1 MTRPLL
7 LVVDSDLDALARTE
21 AELARRFSADFRI
34 RGESDSAVASK
45 QLELAA
51 ERGDPVALVL
61 ADPWMA
67 GPTGAELLRS
77 VRTLHPDAARAFLVP
92 WGAWA
97 DGRTADAIL
106 RGMSMGDI
114 DYYVLEPWTSPDELF
129 CRTVSEFVQA
139 WSRTVENRRREVVVV
154 GAARDPRGHAI
165 RTLLTRNGIPH
176 AYLDRGTPE
185 AVAVLESVAAPV
197 PTDPVGPLVIWFAAL
212 GGRVLLDPTDVEI
225 CQAWGIGTDL
235 TGPDGV
241 ELREVDLLVVGAG
254 PAGLAAAV
262 YGSSEGLSVLC
273 VEELALGG
281 QAGTSSL
288 IRNYLGFSR
297 GLSGAELAQ
306 RGFQQ
311 AWVFGARFVLTRRVT
326 ALESVGDGAGFLVTV
341 SDVGRVRARA
351 VLLATGV
358 AYRRLGVPSLEALT
372 GSGVYYGANVS
383 VAHGLA
389 GAHTVI
395 VGGGNSAGQAA
406 LHLQRYA
413 ADVAIVI
420 RTPDLSAT
428 MSRYL
433 IDEIE
438 ASDTISVVG
447 NAEVVGG
454 GGDGWLSEVVV
465 ADRTTGEQRAL
476 PADGLFVMIGA
487 EPHTA
492 WLPDAV
498 VRDRWGFVVTGA
510 DLRESGAWG
519 LERPAGAHETSVPGL
534 FAVGDVRAGSVK
546 RVASAVGEG
555 SVVVSEV
562 HQYLALLDA
571 GRRPEPAGGAGQARA
586 TSPEGTESTGAAG
599 RRG

>member
-1 MTRPLL
+1 VSRPLL
-7 LVVDSDLDALARTE
+7 LVVDPDLDALARTE
-21 AELARRFSADFRI
+21 GELARRFGADFRV
-34 RGESDSAVASK
+34 RGESDSRVA
-45 QLELAA
+45 LELLRLAA
-51 ERGDPVALVL
+51 DRGDPVALVL
-61 ADPWMA
+61 ADPWLP
-67 GPTGAELLRS
+67 GISGAELLRS
-77 VRTLHPDAARAFLVP
+77 VRTLHPDAARTLLVP

-97 DGRTADAIL
+97 DRRTADEIL
-106 RGMSMGDI
+106 RGMSQGDI
-114 DYYVLEPWTSPDELF
+114 NYYVLEPWTSPDELF
-129 CRTVSEFVQA
+129 CRTVSEFVQV

-154 GAARDPRGHAI
+154 GAARDPRGHAV
-165 RTLLTRNGIPH
+165 RSLLTRNGIPH
-176 AYLDRGTPE
+176 AYLDRGSPE
-185 AVAVLESVAAPV
+185 AVAVLRSVDAPE
-197 PTDPVGPLVIWFAAL
+197 PTAEDGPLVLWLAAL

-225 CQAWGIGTDL
+225 CQAWGIATDL
-235 TGPDGV
+235 GEPGSDDEV
-241 ELREVDLLVVGAG
+241 RDVDLLVVGAG

-262 YGSSEGLSVLC
+262 YGSSEGLSVVC
-273 VEELALGG
+273 VEEQALGG

-326 ALESVGDGAGFLVTV
+326 ALVPEGDEAGAPRFRATV
-341 SDVGRVRARA
+341 SDVGEVRARA

-358 AYRRLGVPSLEALT
+358 AYRRLGVPALEALT

-383 VAHGLA
+383 EAHGLA

-413 ADVAIVI
+413 ADVTIVI

-438 ASDTISVVG
+438 ASSSITVVP
-447 NAEVVGG
+447 NADVVDGR
-454 GGDGWLSEVVV
+454 GDGWLSEVVV
-465 ADRTTGEQRAL
+465 ADRDSGERRVI

-487 EPHTA
+487 EPHTS
-492 WLPDAV
+492 WLPESV
-498 VRDRWGFVVTGA
+498 RRDRWGFVLTGA
-510 DLRESGAWG
+510 DVREAGGWY
-519 LERPAGAHETSVPGL
+519 LERPPCAHETSVPGL

-562 HQYLALLDA
+562 HQYLAL
-571 GRRPEPAGGAGQARA
+571 
-586 TSPEGTESTGAAG
+586 TEAES
-599 RRG
+599 RG

>member
-1 MTRPLL
+1 MARPLL

-21 AELARRFSADFRI
+21 GELARRFGADFRV
-34 RGESDSAVASK
+34 RGEFDSTVALE
-45 QLELAA
+45 QLRLAA

-61 ADPWMA
+61 ADPWLP
-67 GPTGAELLRS
+67 GISGAELLRS
-77 VRTLHPDAARAFLVP
+77 VRTLHPDAARTLLVP

-97 DGRTADAIL
+97 DRRTAAEIL
-106 RGMSMGDI
+106 RGMSHGDI
-114 DYYVLEPWTSPDELF
+114 NYYVLEPWSSPDELF
-129 CRTVSEFVQA
+129 CRTVSEFVQV

-154 GAARDPRGHAI
+154 GGARDPRGHAV
-165 RTLLTRNGIPH
+165 RSLLTRNGIPH
-176 AYLDRGTPE
+176 AYLDRGAPE
-185 AVAVLESVAAPV
+185 AVAVLQSIDAPD
-197 PTDPVGPLVIWFAAL
+197 PTSDEGPLVIWLAAL

-225 CQAWGIGTDL
+225 CRAWGINTDL
-235 TGPDGV
+235 GGGDDGADEV
-241 ELREVDLLVVGAG
+241 RDVDLLVVGAG

-262 YGSSEGLSVLC
+262 YGSSEGLSVVC
-273 VEELALGG
+273 VEEQALGG

-326 ALESVGDGAGFLVTV
+326 AVEPDRGPGDTGGVPRFRATI
-341 SDVGRVRARA
+341 SDVGELRARA

-358 AYRRLGVPSLEALT
+358 AYRRLGVPALEALV

-383 VAHGLA
+383 EAHGLA

-413 ADVAIVI
+413 ADVTIVI
-420 RTPDLSAT
+420 RTPDLSST

-438 ASDTISVVG
+438 ASPTITVVPD
-447 NAEVVGG
+447 AEVVDGS
-454 GGDGWLSEVVV
+454 GDGWLSEVVL
-465 ADRTTGEQRAL
+465 ADRTSGERRSL

-487 EPHTA
+487 QPHTS
-492 WLPDAV
+492 WLPESV
-498 VRDRWGFVVTGA
+498 VRDRWGFLPTGA
-510 DLRESGAWG
+510 EVRELGAWT
-519 LERPAGAHETSVPGL
+519 LERPPCAHETSLPGL
-534 FAVGDVRAGSVK
+534 FAVGDVRSGSVK

-562 HQYLALLDA
+562 HQYLALTEA
-571 GRRPEPAGGAGQARA
+571 EGRG
-586 TSPEGTESTGAAG
+586 
-599 RRG
+599 